1 MTDDIK
7 QALDQ
12 VGAYIES
19 TSMSEE
25 MKDKFTRLLI
35 EIERAPTQPNLQTL
49 LNLLNSMVNKDLELI
64 KTVTDTLKTDE

>member
-64 KTVTDTLKTDE
+64 KTVTDTLSTK

>member
-64 KTVTDTLKTDE
+64 KTVTDTLST